1 MASRSI
7 QAAGSV
13 VYRTTE
19 FGQLRVCVIHRPR
32 YNDWSF
38 PKGKLDAD
46 ESLIHAAVRE
56 TAEETGVHIVL
67 QAPLARISYV
77 LGADNSDAV
86 VSNKKARTGVKKY
99 VSYWIAR
106 DIPVHMLNA
115 RSASFGQ
122 IIHRTVNETDEI
134 RWLSIDDALNL
145 LTRADDKNILLDFSR
160 RVSAHQQHSCTLIIA
175 RQASAISK
183 KKWGGSSPS
192 RPLSPL
198 GAAQAHALVTELSC
212 YMPHEIY
219 TDTTVACQRTAEP
232 WHNLTHLPVRALSHA
247 DESASKHSHRG
258 SNATEHNPFVSQL
271 EQTMENIMQSSLPCA
286 ALIVAKQHLSSTAD
300 FFSPLAA
307 DPTVSRELIQIL
319 RGKKALAPGQAVAL
333 TIESNP
339 CTVTSVQKVEPIVF

>member
-106 DIPVHMLNA
+106 DIPEHMLNA

-145 LTRADDKNILLDFSR
+145 LTRADDKNILLDFSW
-160 RVSAHQQHSCTLIIA
+160 
-175 RQASAISK
+175 K
-183 KKWGGSSPS
+183 
-192 RPLSPL
+192 
-198 GAAQAHALVTELSC
+198 
-212 YMPHEIY
+212 
-219 TDTTVACQRTAEP
+219 
-232 WHNLTHLPVRALSHA
+232 
-247 DESASKHSHRG
+247 
-258 SNATEHNPFVSQL
+258 
-271 EQTMENIMQSSLPCA
+271 
-286 ALIVAKQHLSSTAD
+286 IVL
-300 FFSPLAA
+300 
-307 DPTVSRELIQIL
+307 
-319 RGKKALAPGQAVAL
+319 AL
-333 TIESNP
+333 TL
-339 CTVTSVQKVEPIVF
+339 